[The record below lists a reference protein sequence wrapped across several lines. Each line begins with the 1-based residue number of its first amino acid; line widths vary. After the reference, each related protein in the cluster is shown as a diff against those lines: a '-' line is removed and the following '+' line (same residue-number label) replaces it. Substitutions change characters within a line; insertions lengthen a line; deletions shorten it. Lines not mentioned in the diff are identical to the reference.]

1 MAVIPGLWPL
11 RTMYITAVGRASSG
25 VWSDRRRLKIC
36 KIGSLVLALC
46 LMPVFAFAQPMRA
59 APVRA
64 RDLCKMAIGGN
75 APISGRPVNLLD
87 AIGRVESGRLDPSD
101 GTVKAWPWS
110 VNAEGRGSV
119 FNTKAEAI
127 AGVLALRARNVMS
140 VDVGCMQVN
149 LMYHPSAF
157 ASLEEAFDPT
167 LNVGYAAKFL
177 SQLYAETRDWKAA
190 AAFYHSRTPD
200 LALTYQRKVLAQL
213 PDAAHVRLAP
223 RVQLASTEQLSL
235 TKAWAATLGAPQPPA
250 TGQALGAL
258 FAQAHTRIL
267 QQARSHPIM
276 LARTEG
282 L

>member
-1 MAVIPGLWPL
+1 MAVMLSLWPL
-11 RTMYITAVGRASSG
+11 RTMYTTAVDRASSG
-25 VWSDRRRLKIC
+25 IWSDYQRL

-46 LMPVFAFAQPMRA
+46 LVPVFAFAQP
-59 APVRA
+59 VRA
-64 RDLCKMAIGGN
+64 GAARVSDLCRMAIGGS
-75 APISGRPVNLLD
+75 ALIPGRPVNLLD
-87 AIGRVESGRLDPSD
+87 AIGRVESGRLDSND

-110 VNAEGRGSV
+110 VNAEGRGYV

-127 AGVLALRARNVMS
+127 AGVLALRAHNVMS

-167 LNVGYAAKFL
+167 MNVGYAARFL
-177 SQLYAETRDWKAA
+177 SQLYAETRDWKVA

-213 PDAAHVRLAP
+213 PDAAHIRLAS
-223 RVQLASTEQLSL
+223 RVQLASTEQLTL
-235 TKAWAATLGAPQPPA
+235 TNAWAATLGAPQPPA
-250 TGQALGAL
+250 TGHTFGAL
-258 FAQAHTRIL
+258 YAQVQTRVP
-267 QQARSHPIM
+267 QQTRPHPLM
-276 LARTEG
+276 LARAEG